1 MGYRSE
7 VATMYVFPDKEK
19 RDTWWA
25 DVLMTY
31 GNSAEDMDTLK
42 DLQKGNVGEDYWVYS
57 MYYKYVKWYGGWGV
71 VLESIRA
78 LAVQHGGAWVFC
90 RVGEEHDDIQYEHGS
105 HDDFDY
111 IDPSEFIQPITT
123 ISIETTVEPE
133 E

>member
-7 VATMYVFPDKEK
+7 IATMYVFPDKEK

-25 DVLMTY
+25 DVLMTC

-57 MYYKYVKWYGGWGV
+57 MHDNYVCWYGGWEV
-71 VLESIRA
+71 VLESIRE

-90 RVGEEHDDIQYEHGS
+90 RVGEEHGDIEYEYGY
-105 HDDFDY
+105 HDSFDSF
-111 IDPSEFIQPITT
+111 DETEFIRPVST
-123 ISIETTVEPE
+123 ISIESDVEPE
-133 E
+133 D